1 MSDLYKGSLLLADYL
16 NEFCGVLVALS
27 RIQHEKGIPA
37 QHRGLKSADEKDF
50 RTAIAKAPIRT
61 VEERFNGK
69 DPSMMV
75 EAKRFPET
83 VARINKIAALA
94 NEGDLITF
102 KRVFNEMERLM
113 HGKNVPLAFPEP
125 EFNPDHLEI

>member
-61 VEERFNGK
+61 VE
-69 DPSMMV
+69 
-75 EAKRFPET
+75 
-83 VARINKIAALA
+83 
-94 NEGDLITF
+94 
-102 KRVFNEMERLM
+102 
-113 HGKNVPLAFPEP
+113 
-125 EFNPDHLEI
+125 